1 MSVEILDLAALALTA
16 VFFALLYY
24 LHKKKHV
31 DFGVRTILAVG
42 LGLIVGLVFKG
53 HHTYVAAVGTIYA
66 HVVSAVVIPLLIFS
80 IISSITNLGNSVRL
94 KNIGL
99 KTVFFLVLNTFFA
112 SLITLIAGVVTNVG
126 HGVQYELATD
136 YTAKEVP
143 TFVDTVISLFP
154 QNLASHWANGEVVP
168 IVVFCILVAI
178 SYNKIAAKKPEEVA
192 PFKKF
197 IDAGDVVMGRV
208 VSYVIS
214 FTPYA
219 VLSLIARAV
228 SRSSPADLVPLL
240 SVLVLAYVLCAI
252 QAFVVEG
259 ALIKTVGKLDP
270 VQFFKG
276 VWPAGTVAFTSQ
288 SSVGTIPVTVNQLTK
303 KLGVN
308 EDIAA
313 FGASLG
319 ANLGMPGCAGVWP
332 TLLAVFTIHLLG
344 IDYTPVQY
352 AFLVVLAV
360 VVSIGTVGVPGTAT
374 ITATALFAAAG
385 LPVEAIILLS
395 PISSIADMARTA
407 TNVVGAAAATTL
419 VAATEGQLDKAV
431 YNGEVEVPAAEA
443 V

>member
-112 SLITLIAGVVTNVG
+112 SLITLIAGVVTNIG
-126 HGVQYELATD
+126 HGVKYELATD
-136 YTAKEVP
+136 YTAK
-143 TFVDTVISLFP
+143 
-154 QNLASHWANGEVVP
+154 VVP

-259 ALIKTVGKLDP
+259 ALIKIVGKLDP
-270 VQFFKG
+270 VRFFKG

-407 TNVVGAAAATTL
+407 TNVVGAAVATTL

-431 YNGEVEVPAAEA
+431 YNGKVEVPAAEA